1 MALSR
6 HPSIWASGFAVL
18 ILGCSSESSP
28 DGAGGS
34 GTGTGT
40 GSGGSG
46 ASATGSGG
54 SPSTG
59 GSGVGGSP
67 VSGGSSGSG
76 GAAAGGSGGGSGGT
90 GGAPS
95 GSGGAAPSSGC
106 GAANPPAEGPYSI
119 DVDGS
124 SRDYILAPPSGYDP
138 NRAYPLIFVW
148 HPRGG
153 SADQVAGGFMGGYNG
168 LQALANDGAIF
179 VAPDGID
186 DGWANTNG
194 RDIAFLRAMLDRFN
208 TDLCIDQSRI
218 FSTGFSYGGMM
229 SFAVACAMGDI
240 FRAIAPVAGAL
251 YSGCEDGSAPIAM
264 WGAHGIDDSIVPL
277 DHGRQGLQEIL
288 DRNGCGTETAPIEPS
303 PCASYRGCTAGS
315 PVTWCEFPG
324 DHMVPNFAAQ
334 AIWDFFSQF

>member
-1 MALSR
+1 MAHSR
-6 HPSIWASGFAVL
+6 PPSNWASGFAVL
-18 ILGCSSESSP
+18 ILACSSESSP

-34 GTGTGT
+34 GTGT

-106 GAANPPAEGPYSI
+106 GAANPPAEGPYSV

-208 TDLCIDQSRI
+208 TELCIDQSRI

-229 SFAVACAMGDI
+229 SFAVGCAMGDV
-240 FRAIAPVAGAL
+240 FRAIAPIAGAL

-264 WGAHGIDDSIVPL
+264 WGAHGIDDSVVPL

-303 PCASYRGCTAGS
+303 PCVSYQGCTAGS